1 MKNCILSLTS
11 YAGFL
16 SSMKLFEMMSLYF
29 VLLVLCSL
37 ECFCLLAF
45 TSSSDFFCNI
55 DIHFLCLFQEE
66 GEEAEAVIQQMLRE
80 GVLVVGARAGD
91 IIRILQ
97 TIPDPEATVM
107 FSMVHDRKMS

>member
-1 MKNCILSLTS
+1 
-11 YAGFL
+11 
-16 SSMKLFEMMSLYF
+16 
-29 VLLVLCSL
+29 
-37 ECFCLLAF
+37 
-45 TSSSDFFCNI
+45 
-55 DIHFLCLFQEE
+55 
-66 GEEAEAVIQQMLRE
+66 MLRE